1 MRQSRRIAAEVRAR
15 KSTLSRRFRA
25 TFGGSGRYAA
35 HDGIAAPKARAGS
48 LDAPYLPPPEER
60 SEAKSDSSDARA
72 LERLDRW
79 IEGSIDESSTLA
91 EPALGNEERML
102 LAGPADRLGKG
113 AVRMMAAEL
122 SKEAAAAARVAAGEI
137 ARSAATKVA
146 RFFATK
152 GERQALL
159 TISKLPQRAL
169 AGLGRSIPAKVEA
182 HVLEHTR
189 EAAGKVVHSLF
200 EKGTSMDRIVELMRA
215 TLRSGARPIL
225 SVADDGALVFVLER
239 EFPKAIGSK
248 GEKAL
253 RMVVDLEGRLVTAFP
268 FAAEKKLATLT
279 VRGIAVAATVAPL
292 FMLGSLAQSEAEVAS
307 VDAAGR
313 REQANRTTWLE
324 DVLAFVGPYG
334 IFDSSPVAIEPNFS
348 VMKKRQDAA
357 IDEARSAFEREP
369 TSEEVEA
376 IKKCVHD
383 AWADAAYGPSA

>member
-1 MRQSRRIAAEVRAR
+1 MTVSLLR
-15 KSTLSRRFRA
+15 KPET
-25 TFGGSGRYAA
+25 
-35 HDGIAAPKARAGS
+35 APFE
-48 LDAPYLPPPEER
+48 APHLPPPEER
-60 SEAKSDSSDARA
+60 DDNDTKSASSNSRA

-79 IEGSIDESSTLA
+79 IEGGVDDVSPYA
-91 EPALGNEERML
+91 EAAPGREERML

-146 RFFATK
+146 RLFATQ

-169 AGLGRSIPAKVEA
+169 ASLGRSIPAKVEA

-307 VDAAGR
+307 VDAAAR

-348 VMKKRQDAA
+348 AMKKRQDAA

-369 TSEEVEA
+369 TPQEVEA